1 MPAAIGQNSSAE
13 RDWKHGCITTTTTD
27 PHCLRQSAAL
37 HAIDQ
42 RPRSVHLVL
51 SLACTTT
58 VFPVVAP
65 SLCNSADEAL
75 STGDPEGLG
84 TRRGSAA
91 R

>member
-1 MPAAIGQNSSAE
+1 
-13 RDWKHGCITTTTTD
+13 
-27 PHCLRQSAAL
+27 
-37 HAIDQ
+37 
-42 RPRSVHLVL
+42 VL